1 MSETKIPLLNESN
14 YPTWSK
20 DMQATLRGKGLWRLV
35 SEQEKRHGSDTNKQ
49 EEWDDKAD
57 KVCGVLTLGV
67 EQPQRIHFQPVKDNP
82 IKIWKALESA
92 HVHKRPGTRFNAY
105 DDFFSIRKEENE
117 SLQALTAHIDESMHK
132 MQNLHPNNFNLKK
145 LDEELTCMEMIHAL
159 PEDYANFTSS
169 VLLLGLLDKT
179 TLQDAFHAEETNC
192 QRRAA
197 PIMSSETDSIC
208 FANSGTKPKPCR
220 CGTNPTCAF
229 CEKLGH
235 CIHVFRTVAYLK
247 DQRKERRNPGSKGHQ
262 NANKTKE
269 TT

>member
-14 YPTWSK
+14 YPTWSE

-35 SEQEKRHGSDTNKQ
+35 SEQEKCHGSDTNKQ

-57 KVCGVLTLGV
+57 KACGVLTLGV

-117 SLQALTAHIDESMHK
+117 SLQALTARIDESMRK
-132 MQNLHPNNFNLKK
+132 MQNLRPNNFDLKK
-145 LDEELTCMEMIHAL
+145 LDEELTCMAMIRAL

-169 VLLLGLLDKT
+169 VLLLGSLDKT
-179 TLQDAFHAEETNC
+179 TLQDAFHAEETNRR
-192 QRRAA
+192 RRAA
-197 PIMSSETDSIC
+197 PTIISETESVS
-208 FANSGTKPKPCR
+208 FAAP
-220 CGTNPTCAF
+220 GTNPKTCK
-229 CEKLGH
+229 CEKNPFCMFCDKPGH
-235 CIHVFRTVAYLK
+235 CVHTCRTVAYLK
-247 DQRKERRNPGSKGHQ
+247 DQRKERRAPGQAG
-262 NANKTKE
+262 
-269 TT
+269 